1 MAQELGDS
9 NRVLAQSANRF
20 FVLWGE
26 LLRSHFDRAKAQGC
40 LEPDADTDGL
50 SRLVMSTIEGALLLC
65 KASKDTEA
73 FKKTAEALKQAI
85 RPGRGA

>member
-1 MAQELGDS
+1 M
-9 NRVLAQSANRF
+9 
-20 FVLWGE
+20 LWGE
-26 LLRSHFDRAKAQGC
+26 LLCSHFDQAKAQGY
-40 LEPDADTDGL
+40 LDQDADADGL

-85 RPGRGA
+85 RQARRA

>member
-9 NRVLAQSANRF
+9 NRVLAESANHF

-26 LLRSHFDRAKAQGC
+26 LLRAHFDQAKAQGR
-40 LEPDADTDGL
+40 LSPDADTDGL

-85 RPGRGA
+85 RPRRQP